1 MNKVELVDQIA
12 TKSGLT
18 KKDSETALKAF
29 METIKQ
35 TIKKGEK
42 IQLIGFGSFEPV
54 DKAAREGRNPRT
66 KEIIQ
71 IPAKKAIKFSAG
83 KELKNFLNPLFKFF

>member
-18 KKDSETALKAF
+18 KKDSEAALKAF
-29 METIKQ
+29 METIKE

-54 DKAAREGRNPRT
+54 DKAAREGRNPKT

-83 KELKNFLNPLFKFF
+83 KDLKNLLNE

>member
-1 MNKVELVDQIA
+1 MNRIELVDQIA

-18 KKDSETALKAF
+18 KKDSGAALKAF
-29 METIKQ
+29 METIKE

-54 DKAAREGRNPRT
+54 DKAAREGRNPKT

-83 KELKNFLNPLFKFF
+83 KELKDFLNQ

>member
-18 KKDSETALKAF
+18 KKDSEAALKAF
-29 METIKQ
+29 METIKE

-54 DKAAREGRNPRT
+54 DKAAREGRNPKT

-71 IPAKKAIKFSAG
+71 IPAKKAVKFSAG
-83 KELKNFLNPLFKFF
+83 KELKNFLNE

>member
-18 KKDSETALKAF
+18 KKDSEAALKAF
-29 METIKQ
+29 METIKE

-54 DKAAREGRNPRT
+54 DKAAREGRNPKT

-83 KELKNFLNPLFKFF
+83 KELKNFLNE

>member
-18 KKDSETALKAF
+18 KKDSEAALKAF

-54 DKAAREGRNPRT
+54 DKAAREGRNPKT

-83 KELKNFLNPLFKFF
+83 KELKNFLNE

>member
-18 KKDSETALKAF
+18 KKDSEAALKAF
-29 METIKQ
+29 METIKE

-54 DKAAREGRNPRT
+54 DKAAREGRNPKTR
-66 KEIIQ
+66 EVIQ
-71 IPAKKAIKFSAG
+71 IPACKAPAFKPGSAL
-83 KELKNFLNPLFKFF
+83 KEKINR

>member
-18 KKDSETALKAF
+18 KKDSEAALKAF
-29 METIKQ
+29 METIKE

-54 DKAAREGRNPRT
+54 DKAAREGRNPKT

-83 KELKNFLNPLFKFF
+83 KELKDFLNQ

>member
-18 KKDSETALKAF
+18 KKDSEAALKAF
-29 METIKQ
+29 METIKE

-54 DKAAREGRNPRT
+54 DKAAREGRNPKT

-83 KELKNFLNPLFKFF
+83 KELKNFLNQ

>member
-18 KKDSETALKAF
+18 RKDSEAALKAF
-29 METIKQ
+29 METIKE

-42 IQLIGFGSFEPV
+42 IQLIGFGSFESV
-54 DKAAREGRNPRT
+54 DKAAREGRNPKT

-71 IPAKKAIKFSAG
+71 IPAKKAVKFSAG
-83 KELKNFLNPLFKFF
+83 KELKNFLNE

>member
-18 KKDSETALKAF
+18 RKDSEAALKAF
-29 METIKQ
+29 METIKE

-54 DKAAREGRNPRT
+54 DKAAREGRNPKT

-71 IPAKKAIKFSAG
+71 IPAKKAVKFSAG
-83 KELKNFLNPLFKFF
+83 KELKNFLNE

>member
-18 KKDSETALKAF
+18 KKDSEAALKAF

-54 DKAAREGRNPRT
+54 DKAAREGRNPKT

-83 KELKNFLNPLFKFF
+83 KELKNFLNQ